1 MTPIIPVTVYAVI
14 KEELEHDKGEMVIL
28 FSIHLLAH
36 CEASGNLVS
45 RPGMEPVPP
54 AVGVWCLI
62 NTGPPG
68 KSLDSILF

>member
-1 MTPIIPVTVYAVI
+1 MTPIIPITVYAVI

-45 RPGMEPVPP
+45 RPGNEPWPWP
-54 AVGVWCLI
+54 
-62 NTGPPG
+62 
-68 KSLDSILF
+68 